1 MLILA
6 GVTVSFGPVVAV
18 DDVSLRIAAGSR
30 HGLIG
35 PNGAGKSTLLAA
47 IAGTVPARGGCLL
60 AGRELAGL
68 PPHRRARLGVGRTHQ
83 QAATCATLTALDN
96 VLLGLYRQAG
106 PLRAALRPALRR
118 ALTARAT
125 EALATVGL
133 VDRATVTAG
142 ALSYGERRCV
152 ELAAALATDPR
163 LLLLDE
169 PAAGLAPA
177 EVDRLARLL
186 ADLPAAT
193 TVLIVEHDLDL
204 VFGLT
209 DTVTVLDNARHLV
222 TGTPAE
228 VRSSPVVRDAFAG
241 VRP

>member
-1 MLILA
+1 MLILS
-6 GVTVSFGPVVAV
+6 GVTVAFGPVIAV
-18 DDVSLRIAAGSR
+18 DDVSLRITAGSR

-35 PNGAGKSTLLAA
+35 PNGAGKSTLLGA
-47 IAGTVPARGGCLL
+47 IAGTSPARGGCRL

-68 PPHRRARLGVGRTHQ
+68 APHRRARLGVGRTHQ

-96 VLLGLYRQAG
+96 VLLGLYQQAG
-106 PLRAALRPALRR
+106 PVRAALRPALRR
-118 ALTARAT
+118 ALRVRAAD
-125 EALATVGL
+125 ALAAVGL
-133 VDRATVTAG
+133 ADRAAVTAG
-142 ALSYGERRCV
+142 ALSYAERRCV

-177 EVDRLARLL
+177 EVERLARLL
-186 ADLPAAT
+186 ADLPAST

-204 VFGLT
+204 VYGLA
-209 DTVTVLDNARHLV
+209 DTVTVLDNGRHLV
-222 TGTPAE
+222 TATPAE
-228 VRSSPVVRDAFAG
+228 IRTSAAVRDAFAG